1 MKKRI
6 ACLLTALVV
15 LSCATPVFAAQTTG
29 AVSPGS
35 AQPEIEA
42 SVTAADG
49 TVLNVTIKNV
59 DEAVKNEAVAEAAKV
74 AADADVVSVVDVK
87 LGSAM
92 PAGGVVLTLNVDGVK
107 AGDYVVLLHEKA
119 DGTWETIIPY
129 AVMDGA
135 VVAHFTSLSPVA
147 IVKLPAAAYTAPVAP
162 TTPAAPAA
170 PVAPEAPTTPAAPV
184 APEAPTAPK
193 AGASLVLPLAAL
205 VCAAGAT
212 VCGRKVK

>member
-6 ACLLTALVV
+6 ACLLTALLV
-15 LSCATPVFAAQTTG
+15 LSCTTPVFASQ
-29 AVSPGS
+29 SPAAS
-35 AQPEIEA
+35 QPEVGGK
-42 SVTAADG
+42 VTAADG
-49 TVLNVTIKNV
+49 TVLDVTIKNV
-59 DEAVKNEAVAEAAKV
+59 DEATKAEAVVEAAKV
-74 AADADVVSVVDVK
+74 AGDAEVVSVIDVK
-87 LGSAM
+87 LGSSM
-92 PAGGVVLTLNVDGVK
+92 PAGGVVLTLSVDGVK

-129 AVMDGA
+129 NVMDGA

-147 IVKLPAAAYTAPVAP
+147 IVKMPAVAYTAPVAP
-162 TTPAAPAA
+162 ATPVAPAA
-170 PVAPEAPTTPAAPV
+170 PVAPV

-193 AGASLVLPLAAL
+193 AGVSLVLPLAAL